1 MENALALFG
10 VYCFCSFIGVIAG
23 NRFTKP
29 KLTDLIDIFATGVAI
44 IILNFHLLG
53 AIGVLNWNTFFGG
66 TALISGLL
74 WLKAKNVIDKAQN
87 YSSEKQKRI
96 ISKKEIAIMT
106 SCGAI
111 VIWGNVLMLRWNFSD
126 SGGYDSLAYHMY
138 APIRAINSDHVLNAQ
153 LLIPNA
159 GLPLGVDVLHPLFI
173 QLGGGVRVPA
183 VNYLLI
189 LLALFS
195 ATLTVKGA
203 SVRAVMTATICIMLL
218 CASPITYGQLSSDIA
233 LLAFVA
239 VILRRRYENKNKTN
253 KFDATNMLY
262 LSALALIK
270 PFAILFVL
278 AYLLSIKHATMVKRL
293 IMFSIT
299 ALPLLLWSIKN
310 YIDTRNPFYPMFQ
323 SAFKGLGYESRLMTV
338 EQDVRR
344 SFAQLAN
351 FLQSNFN
358 INPFSPQN
366 DSTFYALILFGLVCC
381 VALTMF
387 GRTEDEDRAFQYLIS
402 TVGLV
407 MLFVAGPVYRY
418 LMFILLTLLI
428 LAFNRPVFWNYSKI
442 ALVIRT
448 TMGFALAYSAL
459 ALMSI
464 GHRGNDMNQ
473 PMFGQDNSGR
483 ISEVANVLRS
493 EIRGDDSVCVM
504 GDGRLLSFWPIATEA
519 LPMDTRNPFINQS
532 VSSLI
537 QVDQALGE
545 LKCDS
550 VLFFDGWGYPEFV
563 DEDLLARWQDYA
575 SAREVFED
583 SGWKFAQI
591 N

>member
-1 MENALALFG
+1 M
-10 VYCFCSFIGVIAG
+10 IAR
-23 NRFTKP
+23 NRFTKI
-29 KLTDLIDIFATGVAI
+29 KTDDLIDSFATGVAI
-44 IILNFHLLG
+44 IMLNFHLLG
-53 AIGVLNWNTFFGG
+53 AIGVLNWKNLVVCT
-66 TALISGLL
+66 TLISGLL
-74 WLKAKNVIDKAQN
+74 WLKTRNGIDKEIKVFLEIQRTM
-87 YSSEKQKRI
+87 Y
-96 ISKKEIAIMT
+96 SKKEI
-106 SCGAI
+106 
-111 VIWGNVLMLRWNFSD
+111 VIAAAAVAVVILSNVTMLRWNFSD

-159 GLPLGVDVLHPLFI
+159 GLPLGVDVLHPIFVR
-173 QLGGGVRVPA
+173 LGGGIRVPA
-183 VNYLLI
+183 INYLFI
-189 LLALFS
+189 LLTLFA
-195 ATLTVKGA
+195 ATLAVKGK

-218 CASPITYGQLSSDIA
+218 CASPITYGQLSSDVA

-239 VILRRRYENKNKTN
+239 VILYRRYQEPNAPRKTN
-253 KFDATNMLY
+253 PTEILY
-262 LSALALIK
+262 LSVLALIK
-270 PFAILFVL
+270 PFALLFVV
-278 AYLLSIKHATMVKRL
+278 AYLLSIKNSTVVKRITL
-293 IMFSIT
+293 LTIT
-299 ALPLLLWSIKN
+299 ALPYLLWSLKN
-310 YIDTRNPFYPMFQ
+310 YLDTHNPFYPMFQ
-323 SAFKGLGYESRLMTV
+323 SVFKGLGYESSIMTI

-344 SFAQLAN
+344 SFAQLID
-351 FLQSNFN
+351 FLQLNLN
-358 INPFSPQN
+358 LNPLSQQN
-366 DSTFYALILFGLVCC
+366 DSPYYALILFGLVCC

-407 MLFVAGPVYRY
+407 MLFVAGPVFRY

-428 LAFNRPVFWNYSKI
+428 LAFNRPVLWNSSKI
-442 ALVIRT
+442 ALGIRT

-464 GHRGNDMNQ
+464 GYRGNDMNQ

-504 GDGRLLSFWPIATEA
+504 GDGRLLSFWPIAAEA
-519 LPMDTRNPFINQS
+519 LPMDNRNPFISQS

-545 LKCDS
+545 LNCDS

-563 DEDLLARWQDYA
+563 DEDLLAKWQDYA
-575 SAREVFED
+575 SAREVFVD

-591 N
+591 DRNIGELIVKEGLSGA

>member
-1 MENALALFG
+1 MKNVFALIA
-10 VYCFCSFIGVIAG
+10 VFCICSSIGMTAR
-23 NRFTKP
+23 NRFTR
-29 KLTDLIDIFATGVAI
+29 LRVSDFIDSFATGVTI
-44 IILNFHLLG
+44 IMLNFHLLG
-53 AIGVLNWNTFFGG
+53 AIGVLNWKSFFAS
-66 TALISGLL
+66 TTLITGFL
-74 WLKAKNVIDKAQN
+74 WLRRRNRLDKEINVFSEIQRTMYSRKDIVITASAVAVVILSNVI
-87 YSSEKQKRI
+87 
-96 ISKKEIAIMT
+96 
-106 SCGAI
+106 
-111 VIWGNVLMLRWNFSD
+111 MLRWNFSD

-159 GLPLGVDVLHPLFI
+159 GLPLGVDVLHPIFVR
-173 QLGGGVRVPA
+173 LGGGVRVPA
-183 VNYLLI
+183 INYLFI
-189 LLALFS
+189 LLALF
-195 ATLTVKGA
+195 AVTLTVKDK

-218 CASPITYGQLSSDIA
+218 CASPVSYGQLSSDVA

-239 VILRRRYENKNKTN
+239 VILRRRYENENAPN
-253 KFDATNMLY
+253 DFDATNMLY
-262 LSALALIK
+262 LSGLALIK

-278 AYLLSIKHATMVKRL
+278 AYLLSIKNAAMTKRM

-310 YIDTRNPFYPMFQ
+310 FIDTRNPFYPMFQ
-323 SAFKGLGYESRLMTV
+323 SVFKGMGYESGLMTV

-344 SFAQLAN
+344 SFSQLTN

-358 INPFSPQN
+358 INPFSIQN
-366 DSTFYALILFGLVCC
+366 DSTFYALILFALVCWL
-381 VALTMF
+381 ALVMF
-387 GRTEDEDRAFQYLIS
+387 GCSKNEERTFRYLIS

-407 MLFVAGPVYRY
+407 MLIVAGPVFRY
-418 LMFILLTLLI
+418 LMFILLALLI
-428 LAFNRPVFWNYSKI
+428 LTFNRPVLRHASKI
-442 ALVIRT
+442 ALGIRT
-448 TMGFALAYSAL
+448 AMGVALAYSAL

-464 GHRGNDMNQ
+464 GYRGNDMNQ

-483 ISEVANVLRS
+483 ISEVATVLRA
-493 EIRGDDSVCVM
+493 EITGDESVCVM

-545 LKCDS
+545 LKCNS

-563 DEDLLARWQDYA
+563 DVELIARWQDYA
-575 SAREVFED
+575 SAREVFEG